1 MATSSDAGY
10 CVMPQFSVLVSS
22 DMCSVSDTG
31 IAADRVVTEARTE
44 TLNQTQ
50 CLDYVTSSVLVPQGF
65 IYFLC

>member
-1 MATSSDAGY
+1 MATITDAGY

-44 TLNQTQ
+44 G
-50 CLDYVTSSVLVPQGF
+50 TSTRHSV
-65 IYFLC
+65 